1 MVILVK
7 ETNLELNT
15 IAKPNVE
22 KNIITICLKHPEK
35 IIDIKPDD
43 HIETDLAF
51 DSLDKVG
58 LQSFIEST
66 FGMEVTQD
74 KLISLGNVKEIA
86 QYIHKQ
92 KTKME
97 VGETDWKAILSAD
110 NKSLP
115 LSTPFLC
122 FFTL

>member
-1 MVILVK
+1 MLK
-7 ETNLELNT
+7 ADNLEAEYKV
-15 IAKPNVE
+15 ISEYIEQE
-22 KNIITICLKHPEK
+22 KKIT
-35 IIDIKPDD
+35 IKPDD

-92 KTKME
+92 QYLQFN
-97 VGETDWKAILSAD
+97 IY
-110 NKSLP
+110 
-115 LSTPFLC
+115 
-122 FFTL
+122 